1 MIRLIL
7 VATFLILYL
16 LVSYILFFVEWIIG
30 KIDKRAKDYSSLRI
44 VQWGFR
50 VILRLSGVKVT
61 VKGKENIP
69 DEAVLFVGN
78 HRSYFD
84 ILILYVQCKR
94 LTGFVAKDSME
105 KIPSLRVWMR
115 YLYCLFLD
123 RKDPRAGMKTIL
135 QAIEYVKQ
143 GVSICIFPEGTR
155 NDGEELTML
164 PFKEGS
170 FKIATKTGCPIVPVA
185 INNSAE
191 IFESHMP
198 KVKKTH
204 VVVEYLTPID
214 PKALS
219 KEEQKVIGA
228 KCQKMIED
236 TIKKNASLV

>member
-185 INNSAE
+185 INNSIE

-198 KVKKTH
+198 RIKKTH

-219 KEEQKVIGA
+219 KEEQKVVGA